1 MSESQQRGIEWL
13 EQFLKLAGVP
23 SSVEAS
29 LDSAHSEES
38 CWLTIDSND
47 FEPEQI
53 EALIGSNGEVL
64 DAIQYLANTT
74 LNLGRSEAEQQPYT
88 VELGEYRGRRQAE
101 RQAIAEQAAQEAR
114 ETASEVEIPAL
125 SAAERRQVHTLL
137 KAYDDLETYSRGK
150 EPDRRLVV
158 RVSEQTEVS

>member
-1 MSESQQRGIEWL
+1 MSDSQQRGIEWL

-38 CWLTIDSND
+38 CWLTIDSTD
-47 FEPEQI
+47 LEPEQT

-88 VELGEYRGRRQAE
+88 VELGEYRVRRQAE
-101 RQAIAEQAAQEAR
+101 LQAIAEQAAQEAR
-114 ETASEVEIPAL
+114 ETSNEVEIPAL

-158 RVSEQTEVS
+158 RVSQQTEVS